1 MQLPDPENTPVLGE
15 AVNVI
20 VPVGVLGLFVAV
32 SVTVAVHVIAL
43 PRLSDAGVQPM
54 AVHPIPEMGCFH
66 RPFIS
71 FEADWC
77 SSSPP

>member
-54 AVHPIPEMGCFH
+54 AVEIGSSTPIEPD
-66 RPFIS
+66 RPLP
-71 FEADWC
+71 AWC